1 MGICPSS
8 DIFQSKLY
16 DLLRDIKRIKTYID
30 NIIVLGKGKL
40 YQHIYQIIFI
50 FVRICAAG
58 LKVNAPKCS
67 FVLNHITYLYA
78 ILLHG
83 KGLKLIR
90 IK

>member
-16 DLLRDIKRIKTYID
+16 DLLGDIERIKTYID
-30 NIIVLGKGKL
+30 NILVLGKGKF